1 MKRKVLLI
9 ASVMLAMG
17 IFACGRSVPGDA
29 DNPKHAADQSDLAEL
44 RVAVQQYY
52 ISSPVGYIIE
62 HGLDEEFGLKL
73 IPVEYPS
80 GAEQIVDIEKDKYD
94 VATTG
99 AAFLYPLVENKGVV
113 IGEHIRSTGG
123 DGVYARSG
131 SRMLDVK
138 GFNPTYPEVYGDLD
152 TVKGGRILMKSNT
165 TQQYLGMKWLESIG
179 VKKGAVKL
187 TYGDFQDIYSKF
199 LNGEGDAAVLS
210 APYSYMALKEGF
222 QKVADTESLHTEI
235 YEVILATKKA
245 HEEKRDTLVRFLECL
260 LYANEILESD
270 TREKISSGESWYLSQ
285 GQSVSKDILKAECKD
300 KILVT
305 RKNYDIEK
313 FGDFE
318 VKYAEYMAAIGNIP
332 PLGLPNVEKNVDRE
346 LFREAFEGQQ
356 PGEEIKQE

>member
-1 MKRKVLLI
+1 MKRKVLLLG
-9 ASVMLAMG
+9 SVILAIG
-17 IFACGRSVPGDA
+17 IFACGRNVTDDMDRQGRPA
-29 DNPKHAADQSDLAEL
+29 DKGELAEL

-52 ISSPVGYIIE
+52 ISSPVGYIME

-73 IPVEYPS
+73 VPVEYPS

-123 DGVYARSG
+123 DAVYARNS
-131 SRMLDVK
+131 SRILDVK
-138 GFNPTYPEVYGDLD
+138 GFNPTYPQVYGDLD
-152 TVKGGRILMKSNT
+152 TVKGCRILMKSNT

-179 VKKGAVKL
+179 VKKGSVKL
-187 TYGDFQDIYSKF
+187 AYGDFQDTYNRF
-199 LNGEGDAAVLS
+199 LDGEGDAVVLS

-222 QKVADTESLHTEI
+222 KKVADTESLHTEI

-245 HEEKRDTLVRFLECL
+245 HEEKRESLVRFMECL
-260 LYANEILESD
+260 LYANEILEADS
-270 TREKISSGESWYLSQ
+270 REKADSGESWYLKQ
-285 GQSVSKDILKAECKD
+285 GQSVSKDILEMECKD
-300 KILVT
+300 KIFVT

-318 VKYAEYMAAIGNIP
+318 IKYAEYMAAIGNIP
-332 PLGLPNVEKNVDRE
+332 PLGLPNVDKNVDRE
-346 LFREAFEGQQ
+346 LFREAFEAQNRGN
-356 PGEEIKQE
+356 